1 MMMWGWGGM
10 SIGLFFLLIVGLII
24 YLVIESARTTKS
36 ESIPKEKTPL
46 EILKRRYAMGEI
58 NKEEYDRIRNDLK
71 A

>member
-10 SIGLFFLLIVGLII
+10 FIGLFFLLIVGLIV

-36 ESIPKEKTPL
+36 EPIPKEKAPL

-58 NKEEYDRIRNDLK
+58 NKEEYDRIRNALQ

>member
-10 SIGLFFLLIVGLII
+10 SIVLFFLLIVGLII

-36 ESIPKEKTPL
+36 ESILKEKTPL

-58 NKEEYDRIRNDLK
+58 NKEEYDRIRNALQ

>member
-58 NKEEYDRIRNDLK
+58 NKEEYDRIRNALQ